1 MLCFRGYQ
9 KIDAIGP
16 TNVQQ
21 QESDVICGVR
31 DLRSDNLD
39 LKILYRDMTENR
51 VTPHQHGL

>member
-1 MLCFRGYQ
+1 Q
-9 KIDAIGP
+9 KIDAIGH